1 MKYPGAS
8 RNSLIMSM
16 LSWDAPNLQI
26 ARAVFLDT
34 DNKNTTCLANWK
46 DKQSIEFEKKY
57 KFVPNITYTN
67 QTFSVSLKLKCNK
80 MSYDLSVDYRFIW
93 NNSQITRQMTYWCQY
108 EAWQQRTDYLKMMMV
123 WKALP
128 SIIKEGMILTQCRS
142 SGCPLP
148 PAPTTPLSP
157 LNWHFSFLPQSLLP
171 FALSTLS

>member
-16 LSWDAPNLQI
+16 LSWDTPNLQI

-128 SIIKEGMILTQCRS
+128 SIIKEREWFWHSAGAQDAPFPL
-142 SGCPLP
+142 LP
-148 PAPTTPLSP
+148 PL
-157 LNWHFSFLPQSLLP
+157 LFLPLTGISVSFP
-171 FALSTLS
+171 SPSFPSTLS